1 MHGVIQLQD
10 VGTRNRGYIPSVLA
24 ASDPFVLW
32 TCKDNPQPHMNSSV
46 DKILLVIIK
55 EEQTVV
61 YCSLF
66 ISSIKGRSWNP
77 LLPLSY
83 NKLKI
88 MQMVLKKGNKLPVL
102 LQLNPS
108 FHPAETADKCM
119 LRQPQ
124 KWKWERIKCKSIAY
138 QTDNHIFYFIHVW
151 SNVLD
156 FQLCTSN
163 LNEGGIWD
171 YKH

>member
-1 MHGVIQLQD
+1 
-10 VGTRNRGYIPSVLA
+10 
-24 ASDPFVLW
+24 
-32 TCKDNPQPHMNSSV
+32 MNSSV

-124 KWKWERIKCKSIAY
+124 K
-138 QTDNHIFYFIHVW
+138 
-151 SNVLD
+151 
-156 FQLCTSN
+156 
-163 LNEGGIWD
+163 
-171 YKH
+171 